1 MFFRARPPHADR
13 VPLPDIRNS
22 PRRTARRTYP
32 KPPRRDE
39 IASAVDCIRQ
49 LVRGL
54 RLAEQRT
61 QAESGLSAAQLF
73 VLAQLSQSSAASLS
87 ELAERTLTDRT
98 SVAAV
103 VERLEAARLVTTRR
117 DDDDRRKLLVRISP
131 AGAERLASAP
141 TAPTA
146 MLIDAMGRMQPAEVS
161 AVCDSL
167 GRLLHE
173 MGLADVPAG
182 MLFEEPAVRRTRR

>member
-1 MFFRARPPHADR
+1 M
-13 VPLPDIRNS
+13 PDIRHA
-22 PRRTARRTYP
+22 PRRTTRRAHP
-32 KPPRRDE
+32 EPRRRDE

-61 QAESGLSAAQLF
+61 HAESGLSAAQLF

-117 DDDDRRKLLVRISP
+117 DDEDRRKLLVCISP

-141 TAPTA
+141 VAPTA
-146 MLIDAMGRMQPAEVS
+146 MLIDAMQRMQPAEVS
-161 AVCDSL
+161 AICRSL
-167 GRLLHE
+167 DRLLRE
-173 MGLADVPAG
+173 MGLSGEPAG
-182 MLFEEPAVRRTRR
+182 MLFEDAAAPRAGQ